1 MSKVTIKELVIKTID
16 KYIESKPQ
24 INQEFNSRKI
34 QNIKNTIERMIME
47 CLEINVPLSNIDIYI
62 YMELTNVIIPKVIE
76 NYNEYLRIKIHIDP
90 SMI

>member
-1 MSKVTIKELVIKTID
+1 MSRVTIKELVIKTID

-34 QNIKNTIERMIME
+34 QNIKNTIEHMIME

-62 YMELTNVIIPKVIE
+62 WNLQT
-76 NYNEYLRIKIHIDP
+76 
-90 SMI
+90 